1 MKWLY
6 LLIANIVF
14 ILLLFTLPEQVQTG
28 MFELRNA
35 ERSHSKVLKINN
47 TPGEILA
54 TNGKGMLLPIV
65 GIIMPENIF

>member
-14 ILLLFTLPEQVQTG
+14 ILLLFALPKQVQTG
-28 MFELRNA
+28 MFELKNA
-35 ERSHSKVLKINN
+35 ESSHSKILKNNN

-54 TNGKGMLLPIV
+54 ASSKGMLFPVV
-65 GIIMPENIF
+65 GIIMPESSF